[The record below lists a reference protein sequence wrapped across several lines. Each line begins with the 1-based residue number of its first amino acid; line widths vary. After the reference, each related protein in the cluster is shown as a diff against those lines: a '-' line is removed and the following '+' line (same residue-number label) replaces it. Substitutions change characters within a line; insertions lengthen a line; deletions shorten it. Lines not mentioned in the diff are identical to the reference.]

1 MKHLYFLLI
10 FLINITI
17 HAQKIQRSTFSSS
30 GNSIQVTVLN
40 KEYYVSQSIG
50 QKSIIGSLK
59 NSNYTIRQGFQQYLL
74 IAGKP
79 NQTVLKFS
87 ASVYPNPVDKSI
99 KIVLNEELTTNLVI
113 TIYDI
118 LGRLQYQNAKKHP
131 SKFDLDLSFL
141 STGTYFMTL
150 IANGKNQQYKLIKN

>member
-1 MKHLYFLLI
+1 MKQFYFLLI
-10 FLINITI
+10 FLLNITI
-17 HAQKIQRSTFSSS
+17 YAQKIQRSTFSSS

-50 QKSIIGSLK
+50 QKSVIGSFK
-59 NSNYTIRQGFQQYLL
+59 NSNYTVRQGFQQYPL
-74 IAGKP
+74 IAGKS
-79 NQTVLKFS
+79 NQITLKFS
-87 ASVYPNPVDKSI
+87 ALVYPNPVDKKI
-99 KIVLNEELTTNLVI
+99 KIVLNEELTTNLTI

-118 LGRLQYQNAKKHP
+118 LGRLQYRNAKKYP

>member
-1 MKHLYFLLI
+1 MKQFYFLLI

-17 HAQKIQRSTFSSS
+17 YAQKIQRSTFSSS

-50 QKSIIGSLK
+50 QKSVIGSFK
-59 NSNYTIRQGFQQYLL
+59 NSNYTIRQGFQQYPL
-74 IAGKP
+74 IAGKL
-79 NQTVLKFS
+79 NQITLKFS
-87 ASVYPNPVDKSI
+87 ALVYPNPIDKKI
-99 KIVLNEELTTNLVI
+99 NIVLSEELTTNLTI

-118 LGRLQYQNAKKHP
+118 LGRLQYQNAKKYP
-131 SKFDLDLSFL
+131 LKFDLDLSFL